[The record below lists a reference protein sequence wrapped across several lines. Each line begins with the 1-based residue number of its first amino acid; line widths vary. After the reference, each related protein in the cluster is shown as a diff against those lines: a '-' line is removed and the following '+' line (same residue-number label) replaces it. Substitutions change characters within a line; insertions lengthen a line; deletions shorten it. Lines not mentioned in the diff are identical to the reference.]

1 MDLSKLKEPFKA
13 SDIEW
18 RIQQSGEKDGRIW
31 AKVLAYVTARAIE
44 NRLDDVCGPE
54 NWKNEFRKEGPN
66 GEYLCG
72 LSIKVDNEWITKWDG
87 CSSSGTNSNID
98 GFKTALSGAIKRAAA
113 TGWGIGRYLY
123 SLEEGWATVCDD
135 GIYSAKLKDS
145 NKWFRWNPPI
155 LPDWA
160 LPKGEKAFQ
169 KLENNNPVTFDDNP
183 VETTHSP
190 KGRKGKSSATT
201 TNAEEEIKAKGNT
214 VVSRIGL
221 IMKREE
227 NGNMVF
233 SEPEINQ
240 IRTLVANTQLT
251 ENGIKELEELENVVR
266 MELDSRLSKM
276 AA

>member
-1 MDLSKLKEPFKA
+1 MDLSRLKEPFKA

-44 NRLDDVCGPE
+44 NRLDEVCGPE
-54 NWKNEFRKEGPN
+54 NWKNEFRKEGTN

-72 LSIKVDNEWITKWDG
+72 ISIKVDNEWITKWDG

-98 GFKTALSGAIKRAAA
+98 GFKTALSGSIKRAAA

-123 SLEEGWATVCDD
+123 SLEEGWATICDD
-135 GIYSAKLKDS
+135 GIYSAKLNDS
-145 NKWFRWNPPI
+145 NKWFRWNPPA
-155 LPDWA
+155 LPGWA
-160 LPKGEKAFQ
+160 LPKGEETFQ
-169 KLENNNPVTFDDNP
+169 KLEINNIVTSDDKPAESN
-183 VETTHSP
+183 HSP
-190 KGRKGKSSATT
+190 KGRKGKTAVAS
-201 TNAEEEIKAKGNT
+201 TNAEDEIKAKGNS
-214 VVSRIGL
+214 VISRIGMV
-221 IMKREE
+221 MKREE

-251 ENGIKELEELENVVR
+251 ENGVKELEELENVVR
-266 MELDSRLSKM
+266 MELESRLSKM